1 MSDIFTE
8 SILSTNIQLKPNEYN
23 QSIDDIILEKIK
35 SRVEGKCDKNG
46 YIKENSV
53 SIIKR
58 SIGSIL
64 QAQFNGNCTFKIW
77 YKVLCCNPTE
87 GMIIKC
93 SVLNRNKMGLFCELY
108 DHKPSPLT
116 IILAKQHHLRDNR
129 YEEVKIGSCV
139 DVEIVGIKFEY
150 NDTQISCIGRLYDSK
165 SKDINDNGEEEY
177 YQEEDDVE
185 EEMEHE
191 IEIPDITEDKPKPKP
206 KPKSLIDLMTSSGTN
221 EEEEVGSGK
230 AETMGSMIDEP
241 MDENLELNMEAV
253 DLNNSDSEEENVLDD
268 DLGLDFAGEKL
279 DLNEEAEK
287 NTESVHL
294 TEEQE
299 NIEKLTNKVYD
310 LEIKKCDNEK
320 CINLVKPP
328 TGRRLKK
335 SYITYYNY
343 SLLNNMFV
351 EYFKKNNKN
360 PIKILIN
367 SNYQYKDDMNKFI
380 KGYLSHMSI
389 EETEEITH
397 VV

>member
-1 MSDIFTE
+1 MSNIFTE

-35 SRVEGKCDKNG
+35 QRVEGKCDKNG
-46 YIKENSV
+46 YIKEDSV
-53 SIIKR
+53 IIIKR

-129 YEEVKIGSCV
+129 YDDVQIGSCV

-150 NDTQISCIGRLYDSK
+150 NDTQISCIGRLYNSNKEDQL
-165 SKDINDNGEEEY
+165 DNGEDEY
-177 YQEEDDVE
+177 YQEEEEEEDEV

-191 IEIPDITEDKPKPKP
+191 IEIPNINKEKP
-206 KPKSLIDLMTSSGTN
+206 KPKSLIDLMTPSGTN
-221 EEEEVGSGK
+221 EEEFGSGK
-230 AETMGSMIDEP
+230 VETMESIIDEP
-241 MDENLELNMEAV
+241 MDENLDLNLEAV
-253 DLNNSDSEEENVLDD
+253 DLNNSGSEDDNVLED
-268 DLGLDFAGEKL
+268 DLGLDFEGEKL
-279 DLNEEAEK
+279 DLNNEAEK
-287 NTESVHL
+287 NTKSVHL
-294 TEEQE
+294 TEKQE
-299 NIEKLTNKVYD
+299 KIEKLTNKVYD
-310 LEIKKCDNEK
+310 LEIKKCDNDK
-320 CINLVKPP
+320 CINLVAPP
-328 TGRRLKK
+328 KGRLKK

-351 EYFKKNNKN
+351 EYFQQNNKN
-360 PIKILIN
+360 PSKILIN

-380 KGYLSHMSI
+380 KSYLSHI
-389 EETEEITH
+389 ATEETEEITH
-397 VV
+397 IV

>member
-8 SILSTNIQLKPNEYN
+8 CILSTNIQLKPNEYN

-35 SRVEGKCDKNG
+35 QRVEGKCDKNG
-46 YIKENSV
+46 YIKEDSV

-116 IILAKQHHLRDNR
+116 IILAKQHHLRDDR
-129 YEEVKIGSCV
+129 YDDVQIGSYV

-150 NDTQISCIGRLYDSK
+150 NDTQISCIGRLYNSK
-165 SKDINDNGEEEY
+165 SENQNDNGEDEY
-177 YQEEDDVE
+177 YQEEE
-185 EEMEHE
+185 EEEEDLDEEMKHE
-191 IEIPDITEDKPKPKP
+191 IEIPDIMEKKT
-206 KPKSLIDLMTSSGTN
+206 KPKSLIDLMTPSETN
-221 EEEEVGSGK
+221 EEEFGSDK
-230 AETMGSMIDEP
+230 ADTIEGHI
-241 MDENLELNMEAV
+241 DENLDLNLEPV
-253 DLNNSDSEEENVLDD
+253 DLNNSDSEEEENVLEDE
-268 DLGLDFAGEKL
+268 LGFDFEGEKL
-279 DLNEEAEK
+279 DLNNEAEK

-294 TEEQE
+294 TEKQE
-299 NIEKLTNKVYD
+299 KIEKLTNKVYD
-310 LEIKKCDNEK
+310 FEIKKCDNEK
-320 CINLVKPP
+320 CINLVEP
-328 TGRRLKK
+328 TKGRLKK

-360 PIKILIN
+360 PSKILIN

>member
-1 MSDIFTE
+1 MSDIFIE
-8 SILSTNIQLKPNEYN
+8 SILSTNIQLKPDEYN

-116 IILAKQHHLRDNR
+116 IILAKQHHLRDDR
-129 YEEVKIGSCV
+129 YEDVKIGSYI

-165 SKDINDNGEEEY
+165 SEDKQDNGEEEY
-177 YQEEDDVE
+177 YQEEDEEDLE

-191 IEIPDITEDKPKPKP
+191 IEIPDIKEEKP
-206 KPKSLIDLMTSSGTN
+206 KPKSLIDLMTSSGEN
-221 EEEEVGSGK
+221 ETEKVGSGK

-241 MDENLELNMEAV
+241 MDENLDLNLEAV
-253 DLNNSDSEEENVLDD
+253 DLNNSDHEEENVLEDE
-268 DLGLDFAGEKL
+268 LSLNFEGVKL
-279 DLNEEAEK
+279 DLNNEAEK

-294 TEEQE
+294 TEKQE
-299 NIEKLTNKVYD
+299 NIEKLTYKVYD
-310 LEIKKCDNEK
+310 LEIKKCDNDK
-320 CINLVKPP
+320 CIKLVEPSK
-328 TGRRLKK
+328 TGRLKR

-351 EYFKKNNKN
+351 EYFQKNNKK
-360 PIKILIN
+360 PSKILIN

-389 EETEEITH
+389 EETEELTH
-397 VV
+397 IV